1 MGKNVMKKIHCH
13 LISEACVNVLTSEQ
27 NQPIAE
33 HTAVFI
39 HFDFSHVTTA
49 NATLVSANTSLC
61 MELSLQPRELVTI
74 ATTQKDKVEERAEE
88 ADRKP
93 EKLLLPNWL

>member
-39 HFDFSHVTTA
+39 HVTTA
-49 NATLVSANTSLC
+49 NATLVSANTSLY